1 MEYRVR
7 TVMRLYKDSE
17 KDAIKH
23 IKESDNRR
31 KTYYGLIA
39 NREWGQKENYDLC
52 LNCSIGNEKIMKT
65 ICEYVKMHK

>member
-31 KTYYGLIA
+31 KNYGLIA

-52 LNCSIGNEKIMKT
+52 LNTQMGNEKTADI
-65 ICEYVKMHK
+65 IVHFVKNRTK